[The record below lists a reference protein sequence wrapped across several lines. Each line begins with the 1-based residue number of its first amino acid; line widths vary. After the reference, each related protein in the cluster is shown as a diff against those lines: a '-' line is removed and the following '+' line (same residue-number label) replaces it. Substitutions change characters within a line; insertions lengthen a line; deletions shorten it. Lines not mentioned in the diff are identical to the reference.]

1 MGMYSV
7 GGLKNIDMKKFACW
21 VLCIMALS
29 GCKPSPN
36 DAESQP
42 SEPAKPWTFI
52 FKEKKKYLLHVDDR
66 TKVQAVFTLHN
77 NTGHIQLIDT
87 VRTYCGCTKVSY
99 PHYAIRDGKT
109 DSVCVEINVPKERTF
124 FSNSAVVYFHGQKP
138 VVLEVIGKRK
148 RDNQL

>member
-1 MGMYSV
+1 MR
-7 GGLKNIDMKKFACW
+7 KFVCF
-21 VLCIMALS
+21 VIGIMALL
-29 GCKPSPN
+29 GCSSNSN

-66 TKVQAVFTLHN
+66 TKVRAVFTLHN
-77 NTGHIQLIDT
+77 NTGCMQLIDT
-87 VRTYCGCTKVSY
+87 VKTYCGCTKVSY

-109 DSVCVEINVPKERTF
+109 DSVCVEISVPKERTF